1 MAALRSP
8 RHGDRSLGL
17 GSWVVGLLTTW
28 IAPSM
33 IGLVLIALATA
44 LSRGGVAQDTGW
56 LVGLLAA
63 GWVLVFSPLLSWIGL
78 VALVPLFWL
87 LLRAGRAGW
96 ASSMAAGALAGL
108 AAMAALTAMGSAMA
122 MLIVVP
128 FGAAAALI
136 LRAALGWLAPGALV
150 VAATDRH

>member
-1 MAALRSP
+1 MAALRSAP
-8 RHGDRSLGL
+8 RGDRSLGL

-44 LSRGGVAQDTGW
+44 LSRGGVAQDAGW

-78 VALVPLFWL
+78 VALAPLFWL

-108 AAMAALTAMGSAMA
+108 GAMVALTAIGSGMA
-122 MLIVVP
+122 VLIVVP
-128 FGAAAALI
+128 FGAVAALI
-136 LRAALGWLAPGALV
+136 LRATLGWLAPGAM
-150 VAATDRH
+150 AALATERI